1 MLGLR
6 WWQVQISQIL
16 DLLAFNMHLSMSGA
30 VEDFVFPK
38 NLNTSQRKA
47 KKKIKISEQENLVDA
62 RAMAPTVVKNSPK
75 HKTVTL

>member
-30 VEDFVFPK
+30 VEDFVFSK
-38 NLNTSQRKA
+38 NSNTSQNKA
-47 KKKIKISEQENLVDA
+47 KKKIEISEQEYLVDA

-75 HKTVTL
+75 Q

>member
-1 MLGLR
+1 
-6 WWQVQISQIL
+6 
-16 DLLAFNMHLSMSGA
+16 MSGA

-38 NLNTSQRKA
+38 NLNTSQSKA
-47 KKKIKISEQENLVDA
+47 KKKIEISEQENLVDA